1 MHSIGFTQTGYS
13 IGVPP
18 LVITPDSVTT
28 NTLVPVTFAVT
39 GVAVQVYWFA
49 FAIARANVY
58 PCLVPVPIVAS
69 I

>member
-1 MHSIGFTQTGYS
+1 MHSIGFTQTDYS

-39 GVAVQVYWFA
+39 GVAVQVYWLA
-49 FAIARANVY
+49 LAITSANVY
-58 PCLVPVPIVAS
+58 PCFVPVPIVAS